1 MLRSMC
7 TWKRR
12 LHLARVALCLQN
24 VGAVA
29 RACNCF
35 ECEAM
40 RVVDPECTIT
50 ARSALNAAMGGQRLL
65 WQAER
70 INSVAEAV
78 TDCAYS
84 IAFARWTE
92 GGSSCCCC
100 WAASLS
106 RAAWRRLSG

>member
-35 ECEAM
+35 ECEAI
-40 RVVDPECTIT
+40 RVVDPECSLT

-70 INSVAEAV
+70 FDSVAEAV
-78 TDCAYS
+78 KDSAYS

-92 GGSSCCCC
+92 GRFSYC
-100 WAASLS
+100 
-106 RAAWRRLSG
+106 